1 MRKRNCVAKPGK
13 ENHIRNWSRISSSG
27 IRQAARIRAG
37 IATAMT
43 GVKVKGNRKAETT
56 GKLRQQERD
65 QGTETGNGK
74 RE

>member
-1 MRKRNCVAKPGK
+1 
-13 ENHIRNWSRISSSG
+13 
-27 IRQAARIRAG
+27 
-37 IATAMT
+37 MT